1 MAVRLTRRASRTR
14 DVDQERR
21 IGRVVVRGEFG
32 PLLGAALPVCE
43 IAVLSGETHVTAHV
57 RDEAELFGIIGR
69 LRDLGAAI
77 ASVAIDP

>member
-32 PLLGAALPVCE
+32 PLLGAA
-43 IAVLSGETHVTAHV
+43 
-57 RDEAELFGIIGR
+57 
-69 LRDLGAAI
+69 I